1 MHLLASKNRCV
12 YSRRE
17 KALLPFSSR
26 CLSALVSV
34 FSKFSTMENFLPR
47 QRIFN
52 DVNISRCEFILAEN
66 RGELKLKIH
75 RFIGRGVNLNFASKL
90 RK

>member
-1 MHLLASKNRCV
+1 
-12 YSRRE
+12 
-17 KALLPFSSR
+17 
-26 CLSALVSV
+26 
-34 FSKFSTMENFLPR
+34 MENFLPR

-66 RGELKLKIH
+66 RGELKLKID